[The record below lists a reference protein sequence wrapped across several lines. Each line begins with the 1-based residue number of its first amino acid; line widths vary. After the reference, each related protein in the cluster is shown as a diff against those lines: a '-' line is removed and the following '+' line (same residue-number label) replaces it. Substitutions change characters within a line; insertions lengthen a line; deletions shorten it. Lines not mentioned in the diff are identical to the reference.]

1 MTSMPSVSA
10 RESRPPP
17 IDSLPVLGHYLAG
30 ADTFVEIAAR
40 VCEGVEQ
47 LWGVYAC
54 VVALN
59 RPGAGPAILVD
70 NLPEGDDAFRRMLV
84 SCGVVCDPVRNALTL
99 PLMDPAGVIGSIRC
113 VRANAFTDEVR
124 RDLATVATQVSVR
137 LAQLGI
143 RGVGGS
149 ELTPRQYEVALLV
162 ERGATNAEIAGALGI
177 SMNTVKKLL
186 KDVFL
191 RLDVQ
196 SRTELAT
203 TLRAVT
209 APLAIPVG
217 ITRMGALTITRAP

>member
-1 MTSMPSVSA
+1 MPSVIA

-17 IDSLPVLGHYLAG
+17 LDSLPALGHYLAD
-30 ADTFVEIAAR
+30 ADTFVTIAAR
-40 VCEGVEQ
+40 VCEGVAC

-59 RPGAGPAILVD
+59 RPGGGPAVLVD

-84 SCGVVCDPVRNALTL
+84 SSAVVCDPVRNALTV
-99 PLMDPAGVIGSIRC
+99 PLMDPGGMIGSIRC
-113 VRANAFTDEVR
+113 VRAELWTDEVR

-143 RGVGGS
+143 RGVSMS
-149 ELTPRQYEVALLV
+149 ELTPRQYEAAALV
-162 ERGATNAEIAGALGI
+162 ERGATNAEIASALGI

-196 SRTELAT
+196 SRTELAM
-203 TLRAVT
+203 TLRGVT
-209 APLAIPVG
+209 APLDIPIG
-217 ITRMGALTITRAP
+217 ITRMGGVTITRAP